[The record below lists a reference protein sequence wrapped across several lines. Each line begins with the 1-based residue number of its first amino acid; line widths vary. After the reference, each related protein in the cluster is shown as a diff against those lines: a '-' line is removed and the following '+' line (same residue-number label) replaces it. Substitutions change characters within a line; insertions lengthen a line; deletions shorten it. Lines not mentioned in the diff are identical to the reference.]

1 MKQAP
6 KSLAGLLTLLLALMV
21 SVAMA
26 RTTVPQDNQAGQS
39 QSSDQATQGQSQTGT
54 QHHAKAHRMTVTG
67 CLEKTPDGNG
77 FQITS
82 DKNQKTYTLNP
93 ASGMDLSAH
102 VGHTVRVTGTHA
114 AAAAGQPAGQAGMEQ
129 LDVKSMKHISASCKQ
144 KSTK

>member
-26 RTTVPQDNQAGQS
+26 RTTVPQDDQAGQT
-39 QSSDQATQGQSQTGT
+39 QSSDQATQGQTGT

-67 CLEKTPDGNG
+67 CLEKTADGNG

-102 VGHTVRVTGTHA
+102 VGHTVRVTGTRA
-114 AAAAGQPAGQAGMEQ
+114 AAAAGQPAGAAGMEQ
-129 LDVKSMKHISASCKQ
+129 LDVKSVKHIRSTCKQ